1 MKEQVST
8 AFKSYFLL
16 PENKKQ
22 TGSAF
27 SSTPSGKVQ
36 RFLSIPSFSKN
47 VLSSRS
53 ESTKG
58 VNERSVD
65 YLVFQEYIFS
75 FFYTLQRAL
84 FLSRIFAIFSLR
96 PVYIN
101 VVGTFSSSLWCSDY
115 WKMLLQL
122 KIYNRDFTHALLR
135 YNSPPSSYH
144 NPLGKL
150 FTPLGSIFENW
161 FSSNRKGEGWN

>member
-36 RFLSIPSFSKN
+36 RFLSISSFSKN
-47 VLSSRS
+47 VSSRS

-65 YLVFQEYIFS
+65 CLVFQESIFS
-75 FFYTLQRAL
+75 FFYTLQRAF
-84 FLSRIFAIFSLR
+84 FLSRIFAVFSLR
-96 PVYIN
+96 PVFIT

-115 WKMLLQL
+115 WKILLQL
-122 KIYNRDFTHALLR
+122 KIYNIEILLMPPQVKL
-135 YNSPPSSYH
+135 SPKFLS
-144 NPLGKL
+144 
-150 FTPLGSIFENW
+150 
-161 FSSNRKGEGWN
+161 